1 MEEVKFTIKKGFIA
15 ARTLELII
23 NDDFISFDNLI
34 PGTKTIIRRAD
45 IAGYRFGMKWIEL
58 DLAFGREY
66 FIYIQDKDNRSHKI
80 NFRTYFGRKTKFHDE
95 QYSAITEALWNFYFD
110 AIVTSFLDKYD
121 NGEEFG
127 IGNVKLSTEG
137 IKIRTSKTFS
147 FGSAIIPWEDIRT
160 RSYYSNFSIYSV
172 KDPANINAGYS
183 YANDWN
189 TTVLYSVVRTILRD
203 KNIESYS

>member
-1 MEEVKFTIKKGFIA
+1 MNEVTFTIKKGFIA
-15 ARTLELII
+15 TRTLELII
-23 NDDFISFDNLI
+23 NNDFISFDNLI
-34 PGTKTIIRRAD
+34 PGTKTVIRKAD

-66 FIYIQDKDNRSHKI
+66 FIFIQDKYNRSHKI
-80 NFRTYFGRKTKFHDE
+80 NFRTYFGRKIKFHDE
-95 QYSAITEALWNFYFD
+95 QYFSITEALWNFYFD
-110 AIVTSFLDKYD
+110 AIVTSYLDKYD
-121 NGEEFG
+121 SGYEFE
-127 IGNVKLSTEG
+127 IGNVKFSKEG
-137 IKIRTSKTFS
+137 ITIRTSKAFS

-203 KNIESYS
+203 TNIESYN